1 MGTARSTRASAESIL
16 DVLLFL
22 VFFPRSGIQSP
33 LLPSLPLPILNS
45 PILPWKP
52 SPGWNG
58 GSRRPLLRTAGP
70 LAPPVLP
77 FTPALFPSVSS
88 LLSPDILQT
97 SRFWF
102 ALKKL
107 LFLQLPQAGWG
118 NLDAGYCHSVL
129 LLVLIVI
136 SVAEACSHSSYLSRL
151 RSTRPCSVNSII

>member
-70 LAPPVLP
+70 LSPPVLP

-129 LLVLIVI
+129 LVLIVI